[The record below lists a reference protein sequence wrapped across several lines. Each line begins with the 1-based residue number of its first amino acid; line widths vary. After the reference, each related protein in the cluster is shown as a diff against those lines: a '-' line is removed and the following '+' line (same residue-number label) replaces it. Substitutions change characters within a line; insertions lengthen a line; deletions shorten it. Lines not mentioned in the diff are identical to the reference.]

1 MQTFRDTVAFGEI
14 MLRLSPPRLERLLQS
29 PQLAATFGG
38 SEANAAVAMAQLG
51 ARTSFVTVLPD
62 PNPLAESCI
71 GELRRFG
78 VDTSPIVRGKGRM
91 GLYFLEPGA
100 GQRPTAVFYDR
111 AASAMAMAKPGDI
124 DWDAVFQHAGW
135 FHISGI
141 TPAISQ
147 SAAELSI
154 EAVQKAKAA
163 GLTVSCDINYRKN
176 LWQWGKTALEVIPPL
191 VRFVDIVIANEADLR
206 MGLGFDVPASTR
218 PGYLDAEP
226 YRALTQKVLAQYPA
240 MQAITVSLREPMP
253 GGQVGWS
260 SCLDDRTAFLVSRH
274 YPMGPIVDGV
284 GAGDCFAGAFIYGWQ
299 ALASH
304 SEALEFAVAASCL
317 KHTVPGDFSRCTLA
331 EIEALLRGSSAT
343 IAR

>member
-1 MQTFRDTVAFGEI
+1 MPTFPNTVAFGEI

-29 PQLAATFGG
+29 PQLVATFGG

-51 ARTSFVTVLPD
+51 APTSFVTVLPD
-62 PNPLAESCI
+62 SNPLAESCI

-78 VDTSPIVRGKGRM
+78 VDTSPIVRAKGRM

-111 AASAMAMAKPGDI
+111 ASSAIALAKPGDI
-124 DWDAVFQHAGW
+124 DWDAALRHAGW

-147 SAAELSI
+147 SAAELSLQ
-154 EAVQKAKAA
+154 AVQKAKAA
-163 GLTVSCDINYRKN
+163 GLIVSCDINYRKN
-176 LWQWGKTALEVIPPL
+176 LWQWGKAALDVIPPL

-226 YRALTQKVLAQYPA
+226 YRALTQKVLAHYPA

-260 SCLDDRTAFLVSRH
+260 SCLDDRQDFLVSRH
-274 YPMGPIVDGV
+274 YAMGPIVDGV

-299 ALASH
+299 ALATH
-304 SEALEFAVAASCL
+304 SDALEFAVAASCL
-317 KHTVPGDFSRCTLA
+317 KHTVPGDFSRYTLA
-331 EIEALLRGSSAT
+331 EIETLLRGDS
-343 IAR
+343 